1 MYRSDEHKASPQGKI
16 FLRTQSRWSWHHRNF
31 SSKSS
36 RRLIK
41 TDRQWTNWEAREQQ
55 CQQLV
60 GREKEFW
67 SMSKQSSPWN
77 SSLYCCHKH
86 WWRWFILNVAC
97 GWGGGL
103 YVHLLWLLLLCG
115 ALSQRKD
122 EADQRGLGIAS
133 IEEQRSKVYRR
144 ACQCVLKID
153 TSRQ

>member
-1 MYRSDEHKASPQGKI
+1 MP
-16 FLRTQSRWSWHHRNF
+16 T
-31 SSKSS
+31 
-36 RRLIK
+36 
-41 TDRQWTNWEAREQQ
+41 
-55 CQQLV
+55 V
-60 GREKEFW
+60 GRQRERVLVHVQTVIPLKFFFVLLP
-67 SMSKQSSPWN
+67 QT
-77 SSLYCCHKH
+77 L
-86 WWRWFILNVAC
+86 VAVVYFKC
-97 GWGGGL
+97 GMWVGGGGGL